1 MRQASL
7 EFLVNI
13 WKIAESS
20 AFIGGKYR
28 EVKFGE
34 VSCDPGGLAY
44 PMEAWGKYHSKR
56 VICSCKDLLLDFT

>member
-1 MRQASL
+1 MCQASL
-7 EFLVNI
+7 EFLVSI

-20 AFIGGKYR
+20 AFIGGKHR

-44 PMEAWGKYHSKR
+44 QVEASGIYHSKI
-56 VICSCKDLLLDFT
+56 VICSCKDLLLDFV